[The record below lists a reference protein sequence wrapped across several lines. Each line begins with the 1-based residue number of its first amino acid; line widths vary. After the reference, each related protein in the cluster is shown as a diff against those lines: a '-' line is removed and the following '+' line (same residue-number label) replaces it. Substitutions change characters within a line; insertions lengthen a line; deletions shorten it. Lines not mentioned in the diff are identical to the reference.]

1 MIAAAPLT
9 VTAEMAERAN
19 VLGYDAAGWSFERM
33 DRLAHLVHRFAP
45 SVQDDFLAGIAEG
58 VSDRAY

>member
-19 VLGYDAAGWSFERM
+19 VLGYDAAGWSYERT
-33 DRLAHLVHRFAP
+33 DRMLRLIIRFAP
-45 SVQDDFLAGIAEG
+45 AVHDDFLAGLAEG
-58 VSDRAY
+58 FSDRAY